1 MAHTK
6 SAEKRMRQNAK
17 RNLYNRSV
25 RSTTK
30 TWIKRLEKGV
40 REKAADVSEILRACV
55 SEIDKAAAKGVLH
68 RNTAARRK
76 ARAYR
81 LANAATV
88 KK

>member
-6 SAEKRMRQNAK
+6 SAMKRSRQNAK

-25 RSTTK
+25 RSETK
-30 TWIKRLEKGV
+30 TWIKRLEKSV
-40 REKAADVSEILRACV
+40 REKAKDVDAILRSCV
-55 SEIDKAAAKGVLH
+55 SEIDKAASKGVLH
-68 RNTAARRK
+68 PNTAARRK

-81 LANAATV
+81 LVNAA

>member
-1 MAHTK
+1 MPHNK
-6 SAEKRMRQNAK
+6 SAAKRMRQNAK

-30 TWIKRLEKGV
+30 TWMKRLEKGV
-40 REKAADVSEILRACV
+40 REKAADVSALLRSCV

-68 RNTAARRK
+68 PNTAARRK

-81 LANAATV
+81 LASATR
-88 KK
+88 K